1 MKTGRA
7 SRQVG
12 SPSDEPAPV
21 MSRREI
27 AQLTCSP
34 KQLVCVEMLQEGNH
48 RSFTELYS
56 LLRSDR
62 DRRAAA
68 EPGSALCSQTPLEE
82 QADKLQLI
90 RKHLTRA
97 EEEDRVH
104 LTRDR
109 VHLDQDQIHLTRAE
123 EEDRTGAC
131 EQRLLLAR
139 LLSAPEDAWLRLH
152 FLHGAE
158 QDEGSRSSAERK
170 LSLSEEYLKQGELH
184 RARQQVELLLQQ
196 LGDGYL
202 DWNRAGWPPPCWTP
216 GTAAPPWCCSGG
228 RTAPSWRVGGHQH
241 FILCDDEDEDPNT
254 SSSLF
259 QSETRGWRR
268 RPRSSWD
275 GPIRAQGTTTQP
287 DRFRADPVTSPER
300 ERGRLGDES
309 VCVQFFNSC
318 MQICGTLGDTDGLLE
333 ARMATAECLESE
345 GSHDEAV
352 QCLEEVVEITRS
364 NGLQEQ
370 LAETYMHLGN
380 NYYNRARCR
389 TACDYFLQSCQ
400 AARDAGNRSLLEDAQ
415 VMVGVCRA
423 RSSFESYMADVASSS
438 PSALRRL
445 RRYEAAGAERDPDS
459 GAEEG

>member
-1 MKTGRA
+1 MAAQRVTNG
-7 SRQVG
+7 
-12 SPSDEPAPV
+12 ELHAP
-21 MSRREI
+21 
-27 AQLTCSP
+27 P
-34 KQLVCVEMLQEGNH
+34 G
-48 RSFTELYS
+48 
-56 LLRSDR
+56 LLRCDPHQGR
-62 DRRAAA
+62 WRQR
-68 EPGSALCSQTPLEE
+68 
-82 QADKLQLI
+82 
-90 RKHLTRA
+90 
-97 EEEDRVH
+97 
-104 LTRDR
+104 
-109 VHLDQDQIHLTRAE
+109 
-123 EEDRTGAC
+123 GAS

-139 LLSAPEDAWLRLH
+139 LLWAPEDAWLRLH

-196 LGDGYL
+196 LGDSYL
-202 DWNRAGWPPPCWTP
+202 DSNRGPLQLRLRRVTWT
-216 GTAAPPWCCSGG
+216 TFSRLAAALLDSGDCGAALALLRRAHGAVMEIGDKRLEAEAALQLG
-228 RTAPSWRVGGHQH
+228 RT
-241 FILCDDEDEDPNT
+241 N
-254 SSSLF
+254 
-259 QSETRGWRR
+259 QSAGNHHAAR
-268 RPRSSWD
+268 
-275 GPIRAQGTTTQP
+275 
-287 DRFRADPVTSPER
+287 
-300 ERGRLGDES
+300 
-309 VCVQFFNSC
+309 QFFNSC

-333 ARMATAECLESE
+333 ACMATAECLESE
-345 GSHDEAV
+345 GSYDEAV

-380 NYYNRARCR
+380 NYYSRARCR

-445 RRYEAAGAERDPDS
+445 WRYEAAGAERDPDS